1 LDYNNSVLYEGSAN
15 SPVSEYWLY
24 DKIFVLVKDPLPEYI
39 DLPSILAMVEHKIPQ
54 HLAHDVDS
62 IYIGE
67 FDEFIEREINSF
79 YKDGAIFVT
88 NQQADNEDLLDDI
101 IHEIAHAVEK
111 LYQAEIYFD
120 RLVKE
125 EFLGK
130 RRRLYHMLKSNNTL
144 KKIGKGIGK
153 KFLNPKYDKEFDSF
167 LYKRVGYPLLHS
179 LTLGLFT
186 NPYAITSLREYFAS
200 GFEYY
205 FLEDKIYLQKV
216 CPQLYYKLT
225 ELEDLAREE

>member
-1 LDYNNSVLYEGSAN
+1 VA
-15 SPVSEYWLY
+15 EYWLY

-39 DLPSILAMVEHKIPQ
+39 DLPAVLGMIEQRIPQ
-54 HLAHDVDS
+54 HLTYEVDS
-62 IYIGE
+62 VYIGE

-79 YKDGAIFVT
+79 YKNGAIFVT
-88 NQQADNEDLLDDI
+88 NQQVDNSDIVDDI
-101 IHEIAHAVEK
+101 IHEIAHAAEDQFQADIYMDQSVE
-111 LYQAEIYFD
+111 
-120 RLVKE
+120 E

-130 RRRLYHMLKSNNTL
+130 RRRLYSMLMSSDVL
-144 KKIGKGIGK
+144 KKVGKRIGK
-153 KFLNPKYDKEFDSF
+153 KFLNPKYDEEFDSF

-205 FLEDKIYLQKV
+205 FLEDKMYLQKV
-216 CPQLYYKLT
+216 SPQLYYKLT
-225 ELEDLAREE
+225 ELEELTREE